1 MEYGSVIV
9 TRAVIMGR
17 YGMLNCKANFSSGYG
32 GKDCA
37 TCNKVDDENHRI
49 NECVEYRAINLYQME
64 EKINFNL
71 IYSDRLEEVLKVVE
85 IILKLWDLGF
95 GKNTMRQTN
104 KV

>member
-1 MEYGSVIV
+1 
-9 TRAVIMGR
+9 MGR

-49 NECVEYRAINLYQME
+49 NECIKYRAINLYE
-64 EKINFNL
+64 RENKINFNL
-71 IYSDRLEEVLKVVE
+71 IYSDTVQEVLKVVE

-95 GKNTMRQTN
+95 GKNTMRQTQE
-104 KV
+104 V